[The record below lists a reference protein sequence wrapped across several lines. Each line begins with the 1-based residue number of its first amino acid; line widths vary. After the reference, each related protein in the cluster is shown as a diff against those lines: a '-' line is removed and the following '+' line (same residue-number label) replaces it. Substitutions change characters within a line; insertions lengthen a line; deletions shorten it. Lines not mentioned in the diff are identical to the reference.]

1 MCTKLKRIK
10 KRNVNPNKN
19 PTEVWRY
26 LGEMRVRW
34 LINFFNK
41 IWQTKMMASEWSTLI
56 ALYKKKDDI

>member
-10 KRNVNPNKN
+10 IRNVNPNKN